1 MRRRPRHPSQ
11 ANGDAPRSSLRACPG
26 PFLVLPRAAPPR
38 ILSAFLPE
46 WLVQDL
52 KIMYGFFQER
62 GLQAA
67 PEEIEMQRRL
77 LAHDPRAFETFV

>member
-1 MRRRPRHPSQ
+1 
-11 ANGDAPRSSLRACPG
+11 
-26 PFLVLPRAAPPR
+26 
-38 ILSAFLPE
+38 
-46 WLVQDL
+46 
-52 KIMYGFFQER
+52 MYGFFQER